1 MATTFPHLELFL
13 GRDPLPEFV
22 AALDGVGYPEDWG
35 RWNRG
40 THIRLRL
47 REALPREFDLVLR
60 GAVTAANVGRPFTV
74 SAGGC
79 QRVFV
84 LTHTLTDGI
93 QQSTMRMKMTMSSRS
108 LDIHVPGVE
117 IAGNGDRRALGLAL
131 AYLAIV
137 PSQPASRS
145 EETAADCVD

>member
-1 MATTFPHLELFL
+1 MATTFPPLELYL

-22 AALDGVGYPEDWG
+22 AALDGVGDSESWG

-40 THIRLRL
+40 THIRLRF
-47 REALPREFDLVLR
+47 RESLPREFDLVLR
-60 GAVTAANVGRPFTV
+60 GAVTAANIGRPFTV

-84 LTHTLTDGI
+84 LARTLTDGI
-93 QQSTMRMKMTMSSRS
+93 QQSTIRMKMTMSSRS

-117 IAGNGDRRALGLAL
+117 VAGNGDRRALGLAL

-137 PSQPASRS
+137 PSQPASRP
-145 EETAADCVD
+145 EAAAVCVD